1 MVLEVGYGSFNIVI
15 AYSVWGYNLDL
26 FRAEKSLLLG
36 RQGIYKEEP
45 EITESAIR
53 DTKVKAL
60 IAIIVYPIIFILIFV
75 YT

>member
-1 MVLEVGYGSFNIVI
+1 LDMVALILLLLIVYGVI
-15 AYSVWGYNLDL
+15 IWTY
-26 FRAEKSLLLG
+26 FEPKKSLLLG